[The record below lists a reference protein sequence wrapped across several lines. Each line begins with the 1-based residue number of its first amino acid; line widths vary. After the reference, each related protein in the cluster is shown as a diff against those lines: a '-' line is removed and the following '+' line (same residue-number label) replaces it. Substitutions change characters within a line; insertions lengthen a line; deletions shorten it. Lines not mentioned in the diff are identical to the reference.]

1 MTQICPATAQT
12 KKQPITVRRGEF
24 RQEVNVLVFRLRL
37 CLPSCLQT
45 MVCVSVSSF
54 LPRMAPTDPCRR
66 ITELHLQAPPHH
78 LTTSPRH
85 LFTSPPPPYLDRL
98 WDLVDVLRLDDG
110 PQVVL
115 QDFGE
120 VVLQLG
126 ASEVG
131 QDLLPV
137 WRILGNKDNMIVS
150 AKPVKVCVMSCESR
164 DRLTVDM

>member
-1 MTQICPATAQT
+1 
-12 KKQPITVRRGEF
+12 
-24 RQEVNVLVFRLRL
+24 
-37 CLPSCLQT
+37 

-54 LPRMAPTDPCRR
+54 LPRMAPTDPCRW
-66 ITELHLQAPPHH
+66 ITELHLQAPPH
-78 LTTSPRH
+78 LVTSPPS
-85 LFTSPPPPYLDRL
+85 TPPPYLDRL

-137 WRILGNKDNMIVS
+137 WRILGNKDTMIVS
-150 AKPVKVCVMSCESR
+150 AKLVKVCVMSCESR

>member
-1 MTQICPATAQT
+1 MC
-12 KKQPITVRRGEF
+12 RCR
-24 RQEVNVLVFRLRL
+24 
-37 CLPSCLQT
+37 PSCPGWLLLTPAGGSQSYT
-45 MVCVSVSSF
+45 F
-54 LPRMAPTDPCRR
+54 R
-66 ITELHLQAPPHH
+66 HH

-85 LFTSPPPPYLDRL
+85 HVTSPPSTPPPYLDRL

-164 DRLTVDM
+164 DRLTVDT